1 MTNTTPRPN
10 FPRSHRSRTRAAGP
24 RRAGGLRARVLSACC
39 ALALLAGAP
48 AAVHAQSASDE
59 TTDARLQGYAGRPAL
74 EKSGV
79 GPTWLLFIALSI
91 IGCSVLFKNA
101 KRSHLD

>member
-1 MTNTTPRPN
+1 MMNTTPNPD
-10 FPRSHRSRTRAAGP
+10 SHCRRKSRTRTAGP
-24 RRAGGLRARVLSACC
+24 GRVGGLRARVLSACC
-39 ALALLAGAP
+39 ALALLAGTP
-48 AAVHAQSASDE
+48 AAVHAQAASDE
-59 TTDARLQGYAGRPAL
+59 TTDARLQGYAGRPAM

>member
-1 MTNTTPRPN
+1 MMNTTPRPN
-10 FPRSHRSRTRAAGP
+10 PQGSRKSRRSGAGSCRS
-24 RRAGGLRARVLSACC
+24 GGLRARVLSACC

>member
-1 MTNTTPRPN
+1 MTNTTA
-10 FPRSHRSRTRAAGP
+10 RSNSG
-24 RRAGGLRARVLSACC
+24 RRQKTLRKTTGFRARVLAACC
-39 ALALLAGAP
+39 GLALLAGAP
-48 AAVHAQSASDE
+48 GAAHAQSANDDTS
-59 TTDARLQGYAGRPAL
+59 DARLQGYAGRPAM

-79 GPTWLLFIALSI
+79 GPTWLLFIALSV